1 MINAIQL
8 GQQAWKT
15 WRETSVNTRIFAAML
30 TVGGLT
36 VLVKMVSAGKELVI
50 AYQFGTSDA
59 LDAFVMA
66 FLLPQFVIELI
77 GGALKRPS
85 SPPTFRCVNKK
96 GSEAA
101 QRLIFQRHVLEH
113 RVDRRR
119 VGPAHD
125 SWRPISF
132 PCSHPGFSAE

>member
-1 MINAIQL
+1 MITAAIQL

-59 LDAFVMA
+59 LDVFVME
-66 FLLPQFVIELI
+66 V
-77 GGALKRPS
+77 
-85 SPPTFRCVNKK
+85 SPPSICDRIHRRGAHAALIPTYVQVREQEGF
-96 GSEAA
+96 EAA
-101 QRLIFQRHVLEH
+101 QRL
-113 RVDRRR
+113 
-119 VGPAHD
+119 
-125 SWRPISF
+125 
-132 PCSHPGFSAE
+132 FSSVMFRASP

>member
-59 LDAFVMA
+59 LDAFGMA

-77 GGALKRPS
+77 GGALNAALI
-85 SPPTFRCVNKK
+85 PTYVQVR
-96 GSEAA
+96 E
-101 QRLIFQRHVLEH
+101 QE
-113 RVDRRR
+113 
-119 VGPAHD
+119 
-125 SWRPISF
+125 
-132 PCSHPGFSAE
+132 GFE